1 MNPERWRRIDEL
13 FGAVADLPPAE
24 REAQL
29 TRICGDDEELRREVL
44 ELLAHEPP
52 DSFLHDPIKHAALA
66 VTNEPADELLG
77 QRIGPYRLT
86 RLIGR
91 GGMGA
96 VYEAVR
102 DDEQFQQ
109 QVALKLIKRGMDSD
123 FVRERFMRERQILA
137 SLDHPH
143 IARLFDGG
151 TTADGLPYFVME
163 FVAGEPI
170 TEYCRRRELSL
181 AAKLKLFRDVCS
193 ALQHAHQKLA
203 VHRDLKP
210 SNILVTSTPDGKG
223 GAPKLLDFG
232 IAKLLAPDPGEAVTR
247 TETAV
252 RLMTPDYASPEQVR
266 GGAITTATD
275 VYALG
280 VVLYE
285 LLTGRRPYQFET
297 YAPLEVERTICETEA
312 PRPSDVVRGMRDE
325 GGGMKAKAR
334 NLFSSLIPHPSS
346 LLRGDLDNIVL
357 MALRKE
363 PARRYQS
370 VEQFS
375 EDLRRYLTGLPVTA
389 RPDTFV
395 YRASK
400 FAQRHRVAV
409 VAAALV
415 LLSLL
420 GGILATTLAARQAR
434 AERAHAERRFAQ
446 VRKLSNTFLFDFYDK
461 VLELPGSTEAREM
474 VVKTALEYLDSLAQE
489 AGGDPALQ
497 LELAQ
502 AYLRVGDVQGDLRAA
517 NLGQIKASTA
527 SYRKGLALAEKLEAG
542 SPDNTALFRTLTDL
556 HINLGVQQSINGD
569 AAGGIAE
576 LRQALGAAERIN
588 ARNPHKLEHLIMLD
602 RSYEA
607 LGDAQLQTRNVAAAL
622 DSFRRSWQLS
632 ERRAAEFPSDSAQH
646 SLALTL
652 SRLGDAL
659 AEQGDLMAAVES
671 YRRALPIRE
680 TLNRKLPDNAVY
692 RRELRVFYSW
702 LANFLGNP
710 YFLNLGAGGEA
721 LQYYL
726 RAVKI
731 AEELAQADPKNSA
744 AQFDLVVAYERL
756 GDILS
761 ETEPKRG
768 ADFYRQALSL
778 SERLLAASPNQYR
791 FLRRHAVFQSKL
803 GAALRGLGDR
813 QAAFAHLRQA
823 LEELQ
828 KLLAEKPSNAE
839 LQSDLHATLISLA
852 DALIETGERAEALER
867 DAQALAL
874 AEKMVAANRADLYA
888 QWRLANSYS
897 GFGRHYAALAFNQKS
912 RAAERIANWRQ
923 ARDWHWK
930 ALGVWDDWSQR
941 AVSSSFNLTRR
952 EQAARALA
960 ACDAALAKLSGAP
973 FRQ

>member
-13 FGAVADLPPAE
+13 FRTVADRPPAE

-52 DSFLHDPIKHAALA
+52 DSFLRDPIKHAALA

-123 FVRERFMRERQILA
+123 FVRERFVRERQILA
-137 SLDHPH
+137 SLDHPY
-143 IARLFDGG
+143 IARLPDGG
-151 TTADGLPYFVME
+151 ATADGLPYFVME

-170 TEYCRRRELSL
+170 TEYCRQRELSL

-210 SNILVTSTPDGKG
+210 SNILVTTD

-232 IAKLLAPDPGEAVTR
+232 IAKLLAPDPSEAVTR
-247 TETAV
+247 TETAI

-275 VYALG
+275 VYSLG

-312 PRPSDVVRGMRDE
+312 PRPSDVVKGMRDE

-334 NLFSSLIPHPSS
+334 SLFSSLIPHPSS

-375 EDLRRYLTGLPVTA
+375 EDLRRHLTGLPVTA
-389 RPDTFV
+389 RPDTFG

-400 FAQRHRVAV
+400 FARRHRVAV

-420 GGILATTLAARQAR
+420 GGILATTLAARSAR
-434 AERAHAERRFAQ
+434 AERARAERRFAQ
-446 VRKLSNTFLFDFYDK
+446 VRKLSNTFLFDFYD
-461 VLELPGSTEAREM
+461 EIMALPGSTKAREM
-474 VVKTALEYLDSLAQE
+474 AVKTALEYLDSLAQE

-542 SPDNTALFRTLTDL
+542 NPDNTALFKTLTDL
-556 HINLGVQQSINGD
+556 HINLGVQQSLNGD

-588 ARNPHKLEHLIMLD
+588 ARNPHKLEHLVMLD

-607 LGDAQLQTRNVAAAL
+607 LGDAQLRTRDVAAAL
-622 DSFRRSWQLS
+622 DSFRRSLQLS

-659 AEQGDLMAAVES
+659 VEQGDLTAAVES

-680 TLNRKLPDNAVY
+680 TLNRKQPDNAVY

-702 LANFLGNP
+702 LANYLGNP
-710 YFLNLGAGGEA
+710 YFLNLGEGGEA

-731 AEELAQADPKNSA
+731 AEELAQADAKNSA
-744 AQFDLVVAYERL
+744 AQFDLVVAYERM

-778 SERLLAASPNQYR
+778 SEHLLAASPNQYR

-803 GAALRGLGDR
+803 GAALRGLGDYK
-813 QAAFAHLRQA
+813 AAFAHLRQA

-888 QWRLANSYS
+888 QWRLASSYS
-897 GFGRHYAALAFNQKS
+897 SFGRHYASLASKQKS

-923 ARDWHWK
+923 ARDWHRK

-973 FRQ
+973 FRK

>member
-13 FGAVADLPPAE
+13 FRTVADRPPAE
-24 REAQL
+24 RGAYL
-29 TRICGDDEELRREVL
+29 TRVCGDDEELRREVL
-44 ELLAHEPP
+44 ELLAHETAGG
-52 DSFLHDPIKHAALA
+52 FLENPIKRAAHA
-66 VTNEPADELLG
+66 VTSEAPDELLG
-77 QRIGPYRLT
+77 QRIGPYRLL
-86 RLIGR
+86 RVIGR

-96 VYEAVR
+96 VYEAAR
-102 DDEQFQQ
+102 DDEQFDQR
-109 QVALKLIKRGMDSD
+109 VALKLIRRGMDSD
-123 FVRERFMRERQILA
+123 FVRERFVRERQILA
-137 SLDHPH
+137 ALDHPH

-151 TTADGLPYFVME
+151 ATADGLPYFVME
-163 FVAGEPI
+163 LVAGEPI
-170 TEYCRRRELSL
+170 TAYCREHSLSL
-181 AAKLKLFRDVCS
+181 ATKLRLFRDVC
-193 ALQHAHQKLA
+193 AAVQHAHQNLV

-210 SNILVTSTPDGKG
+210 SNILVTTE

-232 IAKLLAPDPGEAVTR
+232 IAKLLAPDTGEAHTR
-247 TETAV
+247 TETSV

-266 GGAITTATD
+266 GGVITTATD

-285 LLTGRRPYQFET
+285 LLTEQRPHQFET
-297 YAPLEVERTICETEA
+297 YTPVEIERVVCDTEA
-312 PRPSDVVRGMRDE
+312 PRPSDVVKGMRDE
-325 GGGMKAKAR
+325 GGGMKAKTR
-334 NLFSSLIPHPSS
+334 GLFSSLTPHPSS

-375 EDLRRYLTGLPVTA
+375 EDIHRHLAGLPVAA
-389 RPDTFV
+389 RKDTFS

-400 FAQRHRVAV
+400 FARRHKAGVAV
-409 VAAALV
+409 LV
-415 LLSLL
+415 LLALFAV
-420 GGILATTLAARQAR
+420 GMTWQAARVAR
-434 AERAHAERRFAQ
+434 ERDRAQRRFAQ
-446 VRKLSNTFLFDFYDK
+446 VRALANTFLFDFHDQIQN
-461 VLELPGSTEAREM
+461 LPGSTAAREM
-474 VVKTALEYLDSLAQE
+474 VVKTALEYLGSLAQE

-527 SYRKGLALAEKLEAG
+527 SYRKGLALAEPLEAG
-542 SPDNTALFRTLTDL
+542 NPDNTALFKTLTDL
-556 HINLGVQQSINGD
+556 HINLGAQQSLNGD
-569 AAGGIAE
+569 AAGSLAE

-588 ARNPHKLEHLIMLD
+588 ARNPHKLEHLVMLD

-607 LGDAQLQTRNVAAAL
+607 LGDAQLKTREVAAAL
-622 DSFRRSWQLS
+622 DSFRRSLQLA
-632 ERRAAEFPSDSAQH
+632 ERRAAEFPSAAAQH
-646 SLALTL
+646 GLALIL

-659 AEQGDLMAAVES
+659 AEQGDLRTAVES

-680 TLNRKLPDNAVY
+680 TLTRQQPDNAVY

-710 YFLNLGAGGEA
+710 YFLNLGEGGEA

-726 RAVKI
+726 QAVKL
-731 AEELAQADPKNSA
+731 AEELAQADTKNSA
-744 AQFDLVVAYERL
+744 AQFDLVVAYERM
-756 GDILS
+756 GDVLS
-761 ETEPKRG
+761 EPEPKRG

-791 FLRRHAVFQSKL
+791 FLRRHAVCQSKL
-803 GAALRGLGDR
+803 GVALRGLGDH
-813 QAAFAHLRQA
+813 QAGFAHLRQA

-839 LQSDLHATLISLA
+839 LQSDLHTTLISLA
-852 DALIETGERAEALER
+852 DALSETGEGAAALER

-874 AEKMVAANRADLYA
+874 AEKMVAVNRADLYA

-897 GFGRHYAALAFNQKS
+897 SFGRHYAVLASKRTRGRKS
-912 RAAERIANWRQ
+912 RAAERIADWRQ
-923 ARDWHWK
+923 ARDWHRK
-930 ALGVWDDWSQR
+930 ALGVWDDWRQR
-941 AVSSSFNLTRR
+941 AVSSRFNLTRH

-960 ACDAALAKLSGAP
+960 ACDAALAKLGAATA
-973 FRQ
+973 RQ